1 MQLYNS
7 LVIVPRLKSKLLD
20 KLLNNELKKSTEKLS
35 FALSEVFFNL
45 WKVLSHRQYVP
56 KNFKEVISEMNPLFK
71 GIAVNDPKDLILFL
85 LETIHK
91 ELNKVEDVQSLTPN
105 SNDFMSIYSNFVYT
119 YSDKNIIRVI
129 FFMQQ
134 RYI

>member
-1 MQLYNS
+1 
-7 LVIVPRLKSKLLD
+7 
-20 KLLNNELKKSTEKLS
+20 
-35 FALSEVFFNL
+35 
-45 WKVLSHRQYVP
+45 
-56 KNFKEVISEMNPLFK
+56 MNPLFK
-71 GIAVNDPKDLILFL
+71 RIAVNDPKDLFLFL